1 MASSEDSIFP
11 PELRESIDALAQLVT
26 ASETTESTINR
37 IAQLAVQAI
46 EPIDI
51 CSISL
56 ATGRKIKTVGA
67 TDPMAARLDEIQY
80 EAGEGPCLSAI
91 AQHETF
97 YIPDMEQDETWP
109 TFSRRAAEE
118 TGVASLLSYVLRVDA
133 SSLGAVNMMAKQ
145 KDAFEPDDLTAG
157 TLFAAQA
164 GVALSNAVTH
174 EGDQTKIAQLE
185 EAIESRT
192 VIGEAIGLLMASRK
206 CDKEEAFK
214 VLADM
219 SQRSNTKLREIA
231 AKLVEV
237 APEILS

>member
-1 MASSEDSIFP
+1 MASKDSIFP
-11 PELRESIDALAQLVT
+11 PELKESIEALAQLVT
-26 ASETTESTINR
+26 SSETTESTINR

-46 EPIDI
+46 EPVDI

-56 ATGRKIKTVGA
+56 VTNGKIKTVGA
-67 TDPMAARLDEIQY
+67 TDPMAALLDEIQY
-80 EAGEGPCLSAI
+80 ETGEGPCLSAI
-91 AQHETF
+91 AEHETF
-97 YIPDMEQDETWP
+97 LIPDMEKDETWP
-109 TFSRRAAEE
+109 VFSRRAAKE

-133 SSLGAVNMMAKQ
+133 SSLGAVNMMARH
-145 KDAFEPDDLTAG
+145 KDVFEPDDLTAG

-164 GVALSNAVTH
+164 RVALSNAVTH

-185 EAIESRT
+185 EAIQTRT

-206 CDKEEAFK
+206 CDKDEAFE

-231 AKLVEV
+231 AKLVEA